1 VLLALSGAVV
11 TAQSAPRHF
20 RYERPIVTSGAGSY
34 RLAVDAELLAGG
46 APFAV
51 VPRPAPA
58 PGEPE
63 WAATGGL
70 ADLRLFD
77 ATNREV
83 PYLLVRPPAAR
94 TWMHGALLAIAST
107 RTQTRRT
114 SGFEADLGAAVI
126 VDRIRVTGLPS
137 PFLKR
142 LSLEASGDREH
153 WTLVAAEATL
163 FDLPDQDLRQLELPF
178 AAGAYRYLRVTWD
191 DTSSGQMSAPR
202 EVSARR
208 VDATATR
215 PPTASLVA
223 ERRPS
228 EPGRSRYVIRLP
240 GPHMPVAA
248 LRLDVGPGHVLRP
261 AEVTESR
268 LTGVEAAPAVLGR
281 ATLRQVLV
289 GAVTA
294 SNLRIPI
301 TPPAEAQLDLVIDDG
316 DNSPLPAVGVVAEFA
331 ELPWIYFE
339 SDGSP
344 LVARYGSAG
353 AEPPRY
359 DLEAVRET
367 LRIDSA
373 REAQW
378 ASAKALPPPAD
389 AAPAPLPVTGA
400 AIDAALFRHRRDVP
414 AGNAGLVALPLDE
427 AILAESAGPARGFAD
442 LRVIDGRGRQ
452 VPYLLERRD
461 EPLSLDLALT
471 PTTSAAVDRSVAA
484 SGSHTKSR
492 GPLTT
497 YRITLPYHSLPSAK
511 LVLGTDARVFDR
523 WVFVGVERGPDHR
536 VREDWVE
543 ELASSRWIHADRER
557 PTPPLVLPLRSIA
570 ASAILVVVDE
580 GDNGPL
586 PLAPPRLLLPS
597 YRIRFYRN
605 AGDALS
611 VAYGRDDLAP
621 PRYDLALLAPQ
632 VLGVSATDV
641 AAGADSAKAVAG
653 VAGALASP
661 WVFWG
666 VLSLAVVVLLGFVA
680 RLIGKT

>member
-511 LVLGTDARVFDR
+511 LVLGTDARVFAGCSSASNAGLTT
-523 WVFVGVERGPDHR
+523 VFARIGWKSWPAAGGSTPIANVRRLHWCFRSGPSPPRRSWSSSTRATMARCRSRLRDCCCLRTGFGFTETR
-536 VREDWVE
+536 VMRSAWHTAGTIWRRLDTI
-543 ELASSRWIHADRER
+543 SRCSR
-557 PTPPLVLPLRSIA
+557 LRCS
-570 ASAILVVVDE
+570 ASARRTSRPAPTRPR
-580 GDNGPL
+580 PL
-586 PLAPPRLLLPS
+586 PGSPARWPRPGC
-597 YRIRFYRN
+597 F
-605 AGDALS
+605 
-611 VAYGRDDLAP
+611 
-621 PRYDLALLAPQ
+621 
-632 VLGVSATDV
+632 
-641 AAGADSAKAVAG
+641 GA
-653 VAGALASP
+653 
-661 WVFWG
+661 F
-666 VLSLAVVVLLGFVA
+666 
-680 RLIGKT
+680 